1 MPQASLDKPRVAI
14 TMGDPCGVGP
24 EILVQAFLS
33 GNPHAHC
40 HPVVVGDPLALER
53 AIALLHAPLRLHR
66 CHDLAEVTRDPE
78 CLELYP
84 ISTLT
89 AEDLI
94 YGHPGRAAARA
105 AITAIEVATRAAM
118 NNQVQAICTCPIHKA
133 NLHQQGFDFPGH
145 TEFLAHLTRTRDVV
159 MMLAGPRLR
168 VALATIHEALARVP
182 DLLTHELLQ
191 RTIEITGK
199 ALRQDFAIETPRV
212 AVAGLNPHAG
222 EQGRFGNE
230 ESSIIEPVVD
240 TFGDAPFRVSGPH
253 PPDTVFLRA
262 YSGEFDAVVAMY
274 HDQGLIPLKLVHFA
288 DAVNITLGLP
298 IIRTSVDLGTA
309 YDLAG
314 TGKAQPT
321 SLIEAIRLAAA
332 IAANRLG

>member
-1 MPQASLDKPRVAI
+1 MRHASLDKARVAI

-24 EILVQAFLS
+24 EILIRALVS
-33 GNPHAHC
+33 GNLHGYC
-40 HPVVVGDPLALER
+40 HPVVIGDPLALER
-53 AIALLHAPLRLHR
+53 AMELLQAPLRLHL
-66 CHDLAEVTRDPE
+66 CHDLAEVTSDPE
-78 CLELYP
+78 RLALYP

-89 AEDLI
+89 PEDLI
-94 YGHPGRAAARA
+94 YGHPSRAAAQA

-133 NLHQQGFDFPGH
+133 NLHRHGFDFPGH
-145 TEFLAHLTRTRDVV
+145 TEFLAHLTRTPFVV
-159 MMLAGPRLR
+159 MMLAGPQLR
-168 VALATIHEALARVP
+168 VALVTIHEALARVP
-182 DLLTHELLQ
+182 DLLTDDLLQ

-199 ALRQDFAIETPRV
+199 ALRQDFAIDVPRV

-222 EQGRFGNE
+222 EQGRFGHE
-230 ESSIIEPVVD
+230 ENTIIGPVVES
-240 TFGDAPFRVSGPH
+240 FAEAPYRVTGPH

-298 IIRTSVDLGTA
+298 IIRTSVDHGTA

-321 SLIEAIRLAAA
+321 SLVEAIRLAAA
-332 IAANRLG
+332 IAANRSG